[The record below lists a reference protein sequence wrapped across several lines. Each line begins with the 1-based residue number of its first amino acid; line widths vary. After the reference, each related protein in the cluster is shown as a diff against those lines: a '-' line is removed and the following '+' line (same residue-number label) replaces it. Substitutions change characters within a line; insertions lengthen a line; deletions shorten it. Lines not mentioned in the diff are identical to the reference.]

1 MKRPV
6 ELKLRCRDGSSIRI
20 VLEENCNDVGFGKD
34 LDPEKIKLG
43 LMCCGLDKV
52 SSCNCPYGE
61 NCDDFENMQKLKHDA
76 LDYIEELEVE
86 CGRRSRGKP
95 PEKSVCNSKYYFV
108 KGLPWSFDPGERL
121 IADMCLYDEPQYV
134 AGIDRMAW
142 GWVLMDRPL
151 TVDVM
156 HKYGMISAPVE

>member
-20 VLEENCNDVGFGKD
+20 VLEEDCNDVGFGKD
-34 LDPEKIKLG
+34 WDPEKIRLG

-61 NCDDFENMQKLKHDA
+61 NCDDCENMQKLKHDA

-108 KGLPWSFDPGERL
+108 KYLPWSFDPGERL
-121 IADMCLYDEPQYV
+121 IADMCLYDEPQYI

-142 GWVLMDRPL
+142 GWVMTDRPL

-156 HKYGMISAPVE
+156 NRYGMISAPVE